1 MTIKRQIVTKHRI
14 YELAPDAEGVPI
26 EEYFPKVATWPEG
39 FAGAKVYVTSEG
51 PVIALRPE
59 FHRSEPPKPSP

>member
-26 EEYFPKVATWPEG
+26 GDYFPRVTTWPEG
-39 FAGAKVYVTSEG
+39 FAGAKVYETSDG
-51 PVIALRPE
+51 PVIAVRRD
-59 FHRSEPPKPSP
+59 FHRRALRKPTP